1 MHFLNPRSLFCF
13 FLTFSLAI
21 FNCSTINA
29 EYFEKVYG
37 NDINTNGVFFAST
50 SDHGVVVL
58 GNAADSISKTNGY
71 YILKI
76 DSNGSVLWQKKIID
90 NYNAFGNSITT
101 IKDGKIVILGTHTG
115 VLYPIVAELIVLD
128 SVGNIIN
135 SSTYPPL
142 DGWGTAGVAL
152 TNSSDST
159 VSITLYNDGFIS
171 NNYYSIFS
179 LNADLST
186 QWNDFVSFDGSYT
199 NSHGLSAVKNKYFY
213 TISYYDEYFYSV
225 NQLSRV
231 TSITK
236 HDDLGV
242 RMLDS
247 IYEFNCITTSVSTT
261 NDEGAII
268 CGIQD
273 TSMQNDMVL
282 IRIDSSGNVL
292 WQKQYGSNLNEE
304 ANTVIETKDHGFVLL
319 STIDDPII
327 PGQHDLLLLKINAN
341 GDSLWSRKFGGILE
355 EKGLQLLE
363 EGSNLFILG
372 TTNSF
377 KKDQIYIIKTDST
390 GIIQST
396 YKITSGGR
404 YNCDGDTVLLYLNPN
419 PSPDKK
425 IFWSNGDTLNPARI
439 TVSGN
444 YSAII
449 SDTLG
454 NTFNTSY
461 SSVYFSQLPNATF
474 GIDTLRLCSG
484 AFLADTFIS
493 ERTNTYQWY
502 FNNQLLQGENNSY
515 LTPQAKGKYQLIVK
529 NYCTSDTAISYVDTL
544 YQNPDQPIIVSPSVN
559 YVCAGD
565 SLKLSFYNV
574 PGETYQWYSTDY
586 LNNYLIPGETDTV
599 YYAKENNSFL
609 VVATDL
615 NGCSTPSST
624 KPVFF
629 DLGEEFIDINGPSGF
644 CNGGEVELSISSAT
658 NILWSVGD
666 TTQSITV
673 STSGE
678 YYVSFI
684 NKNGCL
690 KITDTVEIIVYN
702 NPIVELGPDTSL
714 CSRAELLL
722 DAGQG
727 FTNYFWSDAS
737 TDRSFLAAS
746 NGPFPTTSDFF
757 VFVTDSNGCTN
768 GDTLRIVFDLCDGI
782 SEIEK
787 ETISVYPN
795 PLSIGEVLFISG
807 VKNENYTIIISDV
820 LNRKVLKTGFKEQLS
835 LSETN
840 ISMKGIYFYNI
851 FNNNKALKSGKLIIN

>member
-1 MHFLNPRSLFCF
+1 MYFINPRSLFWLF
-13 FLTFSLAI
+13 IAFSLAI
-21 FNCSTINA
+21 FNCSTIKA
-29 EYFEKVYG
+29 EYFEKIYG
-37 NDINTNGVFFAST
+37 NDINTNGVFFALT

-58 GNAADSISKTNGY
+58 GNAVDSLSKIKGY

-76 DSNGSVLWQKKIID
+76 DSNGLIVWQKKIID
-90 NYNAFGNSITT
+90 NYNAFGNSITAL
-101 IKDGKIVILGTHTG
+101 KDGKIVILGTHTG
-115 VLYPIVAELIVLD
+115 VLYPIVAEVLVLNNTG
-128 SVGNIIN
+128 SIIN
-135 SSTYPPL
+135 SSVYPPI

-171 NNYYSIFS
+171 NNYYSVFS
-179 LNADLST
+179 LNVDLST
-186 QWNDFVSFDGSYT
+186 QWSDFVSFDGSFT
-199 NSHGLSAVKNKYFY
+199 NSHGISAVKDKYIY
-213 TISYYDEYFYSV
+213 TISYYDNYFYSV
-225 NQLSRV
+225 NQLTRV
-231 TSITK
+231 TSVTK
-236 HDDLGV
+236 HDEMGV

-247 IYEFNCITTSVSTT
+247 IYEFNCITTSVSAT
-261 NDEGAII
+261 NDKGAII

-304 ANTVIETKDHGFVLL
+304 ANTVIETIDHGFVLL

-327 PGQHDLLLLKINAN
+327 PGQHQLLLLKINAN
-341 GDSLWSRKFGGILE
+341 GDSLWSRKFGGILD
-355 EKGLQLLE
+355 EKGLHLLE
-363 EGSNLFILG
+363 DGSDLYILG
-372 TTNSF
+372 STNSY
-377 KKDQIYIIKTDST
+377 KQDHIYIIKTDST

-419 PSPDKK
+419 PSSDKN
-425 IFWSNGDTLNPARI
+425 ISWSNGDTLNPARV

-454 NTFNTSY
+454 NAFNTSY
-461 SSVYFSQLPNATF
+461 TSVYFSQLPNATF

-484 AFLADTFIS
+484 SFLADTFIS
-493 ERTNTYQWY
+493 ELTNTYQWY
-502 FNNQLLQGENNSY
+502 FNNQLLQYETNSY

-529 NYCTSDTAISYVDTL
+529 NYCASDTGISYVDTL
-544 YQNPDQPIIVSPSVN
+544 YRNPDQPVIVSPSVN

-565 SLKLSFYNV
+565 SLQLSFNNK
-574 PGETYQWYSTDY
+574 PGESYQWYSSDY
-586 LNNYLIPGETDTV
+586 LNNYLISGETDTV
-599 YYAKENNSFL
+599 FYAHENNLFM

-615 NGCSTPSST
+615 NNCSTPSSP
-624 KPVFF
+624 KPVSF

-644 CNGGEVELSISSAT
+644 CKGGEVELSISPAT
-658 NILWSVGD
+658 NILWSEGD

-673 STSGE
+673 SAPGE

-690 KITDTVEIIVYN
+690 KITDTIDIIVYN
-702 NPIVELGPDTSL
+702 NPIVELGPDTNL
-714 CSRAELLL
+714 CSNAELLL

-746 NGPFPTTSDFF
+746 NGPLPDTSDFF

-768 GDTLRIVFDLCDGI
+768 GDTLTIVFDLCDEI
-782 SEIEK
+782 NEIEK

-795 PLSIGEVLFISG
+795 PLSIGEFLYFSG
-807 VKNENYTIIISDV
+807 GDNENYTIIITDV
-820 LNRKVLKTGFKEQLS
+820 LNRKVLKTHFIEQLR
-835 LSETN
+835 LNETN

-851 FNNNKALKSGKLIIN
+851 FKNNKSLKTGELIIN

>member
-1 MHFLNPRSLFCF
+1 MHFLNLRSLFRL

-21 FNCSTINA
+21 LYCSTIKA

-37 NDINTNGVFFAST
+37 NDINTNGVFFALT

-58 GNAADSISKTNGY
+58 ANATDSLSKTSGY
-71 YILKI
+71 NILKI
-76 DSNGSVLWQKKIID
+76 DSNGSVVWQKKIID
-90 NYNAFGNSITT
+90 NFNAFGNSITVL
-101 IKDGKIVILGTHTG
+101 KDGKIVVLGTHTG
-115 VLYPIVAELIVLD
+115 VLYPIIAEVLVLD
-128 SVGNIIN
+128 SNGNIIY
-135 SSTYPPL
+135 SSSYPPL

-186 QWNDFVSFDGSYT
+186 HWSDFVSFDGSYT
-199 NSHGLSAVKNKYFY
+199 NTHGISAVEDKYIY
-213 TISYYDEYFYSV
+213 TISYYDNYFYSV

-236 HDDLGV
+236 HDELGV

-247 IYEFNCITTSVSTT
+247 IYEFNAITTSVSVTS
-261 NDEGAII
+261 DEGAII

-304 ANTVIETKDHGFVLL
+304 AKTVIETKDHGFVLL

-327 PGQHDLLLLKINAN
+327 TGQHDLLLLKTNAN
-341 GDSLWSRKFGGILE
+341 GDSLWSRKFGGILD
-355 EKGLQLLE
+355 EKGLHLLE
-363 EGSNLFILG
+363 DVSDLYILG
-372 TTNSF
+372 STNSY
-377 KKDQIYIIKTDST
+377 KKDQIYIIKTDSI

-396 YKITSGGR
+396 YQISSVLR

-419 PSPDKK
+419 PSPDKN
-425 IFWSNGDTLNPARI
+425 ISWSNGDTLNPARI

-454 NTFNTSY
+454 NIFNTSY
-461 SSVYFSQLPNATF
+461 TSVYFAQLPNASF
-474 GIDTLRLCSG
+474 GIDTIRLCTG
-484 AFLADTFIS
+484 AFLADTFIY
-493 ERTNTYQWY
+493 ELTNTYQWY

-515 LTPQAKGKYQLIVK
+515 LIPQAEGTYQLIVK
-529 NYCTSDTAISYVDTL
+529 NYCTSDTGISYVDTL
-544 YQNPDQPIIVSPSVN
+544 YQNPDQPVIVSPSVN

-565 SLKLSFYNV
+565 SLKLSFNNK
-574 PGETYQWYSTDY
+574 PEETYQWYTSDY
-586 LNNYLIPGETDTV
+586 LNNYLIPGETDSV
-599 YYAKENNSFL
+599 FYARENNLFL
-609 VVATDL
+609 VIVTDL
-615 NGCSTPSST
+615 NGCSTPSSP
-624 KPVFF
+624 KPVSF

-644 CNGGEVELSISSAT
+644 CKGGEVELSISPAT
-658 NILWSVGD
+658 NILWSEGD

-673 STSGE
+673 SASGE

-684 NKNGCL
+684 NTNGCL
-690 KITDTVEIIVYN
+690 KITDTVDIIVYN
-702 NPIVELGPDTSL
+702 NPVVELGPDTNL
-714 CSRAELLL
+714 CSGTELLL

-737 TDRSFLAAS
+737 TDRSLMALS
-746 NGPFPTTSDFF
+746 TGPFPDTSDFF

-795 PLSIGEVLFISG
+795 PLSSDEILFISG
-807 VKNENYTIIISDV
+807 GKNENYTMIFSDV
-820 LNRKVLKTGFKEQLS
+820 LNRKVLKTQFIEQLR
-835 LSETN
+835 LNETN
-840 ISMKGIYFYNI
+840 TSMKGIYFYTI
-851 FNNNKALKSGKLIIN
+851 YKEDKALKSGKLIIN